1 MNQYEKLLLQNKE
14 WSEEIRE
21 KDPDYFK
28 RLAPSQS
35 PKFLFIGCA
44 DSRVPASE
52 ITGTHPGDMFVH
64 RNIANMVVHT
74 DFNLL
79 SVLEYAV
86 EHLHVEHV
94 IVCGHYGCGGVKAAI
109 EHKNYGLLN
118 KWLRNIKEVYRLYAE
133 ELETMEEGSPEQVNR
148 LVELNVIE
156 QCNDLVKTSIIQK
169 AWQNSKTPTV
179 HGWVYNLEDG
189 LIKELFNIEPD
200 IDNIHP
206 IFRYEG
212 M

>member
-169 AWQNSKTPTV
+169 AWQSSKTPTV